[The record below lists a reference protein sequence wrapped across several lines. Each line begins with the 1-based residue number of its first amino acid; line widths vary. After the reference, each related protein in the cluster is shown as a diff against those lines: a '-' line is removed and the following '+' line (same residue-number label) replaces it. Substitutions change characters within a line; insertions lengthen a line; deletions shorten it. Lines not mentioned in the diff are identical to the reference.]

1 MSSKIGI
8 SPDEITAAITSLPP
22 LPSPVAGEDALS
34 AALTVMQAVPK
45 AASTTRVIF
54 YRYDIG
60 PTAQADTFQAQ
71 VQGGDLPLHA
81 VARELDCDLQL
92 IELGHGPTDA
102 TETARACA
110 FGMMAAEQDTALLV
124 VAAFGAGSDERTCDE
139 NDFFATTTPETAAI
153 MGAMVAAARAGI
165 PIIAEGPQGLAAAKA
180 LGKLHPGLTPTIFLC
195 GIAHDVPGFHV
206 FADAEKSD
214 KGYAAI
220 MLAAMLKSEFA
231 KAQAA

>member
-8 SPDEITAAITSLPP
+8 SPDEITAAIKSLPP
-22 LPSPVAGEDALS
+22 LPSPVAGEDALAS
-34 AALTVMQAVPK
+34 ALTAMQAVPK
-45 AASTTRVIF
+45 AASTTRVVF
-54 YRYDIG
+54 YRYDDG

-71 VQGGDLPLHA
+71 MQGGDLPLHA
-81 VARELDCDLQL
+81 VAREVDCDLQL
-92 IELGHGPTDA
+92 IELGSGPTDA
-102 TETARACA
+102 TENARACA

-124 VAAFGAGSDERTCDE
+124 VAGFGAGSDERASDPQ
-139 NDFFATTTPETAAI
+139 NFFATTTPETSAI

-180 LGKLHPGLTPTIFLC
+180 LAFMHAGLTATIFLC
-195 GIAHDVPGFHV
+195 GIPHDEPGFQV